1 MQILSRRSF
10 MTASVTGLAASSV
23 LMSSPSLSQP
33 QLPLSDL
40 AIQGQRG
47 VYKLRV
53 ELAESRKE
61 LMEGLM
67 FRRSLPRDGGMLFN
81 YRKPIEVSMWMKNTF
96 IPLDMIFIRSSGI
109 ISQVTANVEPQ
120 STRQIQALEPV
131 IAVLEVNAGVTD
143 ALGIVAGHKVYH
155 SIFNNYPPKR

>member
-10 MTASVTGLAASSV
+10 MTASVTGIAASSV
-23 LMSSPSLSQP
+23 LMSSPSLAQP

-131 IAVLEVNAGVTD
+131 MAVLEVNAGVTD
-143 ALGIVAGHKVYH
+143 ALGIVAGYKVYH